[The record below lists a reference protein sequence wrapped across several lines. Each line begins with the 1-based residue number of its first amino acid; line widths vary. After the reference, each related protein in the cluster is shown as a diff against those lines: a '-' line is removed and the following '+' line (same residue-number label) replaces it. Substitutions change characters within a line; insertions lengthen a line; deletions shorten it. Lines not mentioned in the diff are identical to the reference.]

1 MKKIIE
7 TTQLEFNK
15 SVFLIDLIKHDSG
28 LLYIEILQTIF
39 EDVNQAHSIKIN
51 PVILSDI
58 IKVLQ
63 NYHAIIAKNTDV
75 YSKHLTEDIQQKIQD
90 RYLRGVSIKDLV
102 LQFDQSKELIEMVL
116 RNKGIQIDTIKIPQ
130 PRYWK
135 KRR

>member
-7 TTQLEFNK
+7 TTQLEFDR
-15 SVFLIDLIKHDSG
+15 SFFLIDLIKHDSG
-28 LLYIEILQTIF
+28 LLYIEISQTIF
-39 EDVNQAHSIKIN
+39 EDINHAHSIKIN
-51 PVILSDI
+51 PVVLSDI

-75 YSKHLTEDIQQKIQD
+75 YSKHLTDDIQQKIQD
-90 RYLRGVSIKDLV
+90 RYLRGVSIKDLI

-116 RNKGIQIDTIKIPQ
+116 RNKGIQIDTIEMS

-135 KRR
+135 KRK

>member
-7 TTQLEFNK
+7 TTQLEFDR
-15 SVFLIDLIKHDSG
+15 SFFLIDLIKHDSG
-28 LLYIEILQTIF
+28 LLYIEISQTIF
-39 EDVNQAHSIKIN
+39 EDIYHAHSIKIN
-51 PVILSDI
+51 PVVLSDI

-75 YSKHLTEDIQQKIQD
+75 YSKHLTDDIQQKIQD
-90 RYLRGVSIKDLV
+90 RYLRGVSIKDLI

-116 RNKGIQIDTIKIPQ
+116 RNKGIQIDTIEMS

-135 KRR
+135 KRK